1 MSADLKPWA
10 LAQGVGSFFS
20 ILISEFQLD
29 QKEAELKKLMEEVE
43 NKSKKLASNEMEME
57 SYKRTTEERIFKLE
71 AKVKELESKTG
82 ELPITS

>member
-43 NKSKKLASNEMEME
+43 NKSKKLAS
-57 SYKRTTEERIFKLE
+57 
-71 AKVKELESKTG
+71 
-82 ELPITS
+82 